1 MRTLE
6 AQARGLKGQGVRGEG
21 PGRAVPRL
29 WLVTDA
35 RRLPDPLPAA
45 ANLPPG
51 SAVLARDLDPAVLR
65 AVARLARRRRLVLL
79 VAGDGRLA
87 LALGAGLHLPERRPT
102 SGLLAFLAARR
113 RYSLLRGALLS
124 VAAHG
129 VAGLARARRLRADAV
144 VLSPAFATASH
155 PGAPGLGPLR
165 WGALAARASR
175 RLAVVA
181 LGGIAAGTVARLPR
195 RRLAGLAAVAGLG
208 RADAAP
214 RIRS

>member
-35 RRLPDPLPAA
+35 LRLPDPLPAA

-51 SAVLARDLDPAVLR
+51 SAVLARDLAPAVLR

-165 WGALAARASR
+165 WGALAVRASR